1 MLSFGKK
8 WNLMMSIMMR
18 FRNLSKNNKNL
29 AQNIIGAFLIKGL
42 GLIVNLVSM
51 PLYMR
56 FFSEAKSLGLWFAIL
71 SVLTWI
77 LSFDMGIGNGLRNHL
92 ARAIALKDTLLCKQL
107 ISSAYALLGGVTL
120 IIIVALCLCVPLVNL
135 NTLFNI
141 PSDVVSPEGLNVCVS
156 ITLIGIVLSFFLRLA
171 NSILYALQLAA
182 LNNFNHLI
190 TSILLVLFL
199 LFANPFSTNDDNL
212 ILMGGVYAIVVN
224 LPLIITTILIFTKS
238 VLKDSRPSFSY
249 ITRDCSKHVF
259 ALGVSFL
266 IVQILYMIITVTN
279 DWFISFF
286 FGTEYCVNYQIYY
299 RIFSLLGT
307 LLMLATSPIWSAVT
321 KAVAEKRFIWL
332 KQIQKLIYT
341 AALVLSLIQIAVLP
355 FLQDI
360 VNVWLKDRAIQIDYF
375 SAWSF
380 VFYSIT
386 TIWIAVQSTF
396 VAGIGELKVQTF
408 GYLFAVIIKIVGIVF
423 VSQFVDK
430 WSVVVLITALALLP
444 YCIIQPI
451 ILNKRLKVL
460 SAGIV

>member
-1 MLSFGKK
+1 MK
-8 WNLMMSIMMR
+8 I
-18 FRNLSKNNKNL
+18 RNLSKHNKNL
-29 AQNIIGAFLIKGL
+29 AQNIVGAFLIKGF

-56 FFSEAKSLGLWFAIL
+56 FFSEAKALGLWFAIL

-92 ARAIALKDTLLCKQL
+92 TKAIALKDMVLCKQL
-107 ISSAYALLGGVTL
+107 ISSAYALLGGITL

-135 NTLFNI
+135 NAIFNI
-141 PSDVVSPEGLNVCVS
+141 PADVVSPEGLTGCVS
-156 ITLIGIVLSFFLRLA
+156 ITLIGIVISFFLRLA

-190 TSILLVLFL
+190 TNILIVLFL
-199 LFANPFSTNDDNL
+199 LLARPFSTCEDNL

-224 LPLIITTILIFTKS
+224 LPLIFTTVLIFTKS
-238 VLKDSRPSFSY
+238 DLKGCIPSFAY
-249 ITRDCSKHVF
+249 ITRNCSKYVLS
-259 ALGVSFL
+259 LGISFL
-266 IVQILYMIITVTN
+266 LLQILYMIITVTN
-279 DWFISFF
+279 DWFISFY
-286 FGTEYCVNYQIYY
+286 FGTEYCVDYQIYY

-307 LLMLATSPIWSAVT
+307 LLMLAVSPIWSAVT
-321 KAVAEKRFIWL
+321 KAIAEKRFVWV
-332 KQIQKLIYT
+332 KQIMKIIYMV
-341 AALVLSLIQIAVLP
+341 ALLLSLMQIAVIP

-360 VNVWLKDRAIQIDYF
+360 INLWLKDKAIQVDNF

-380 VFYSIT
+380 VLYSIT

-396 VAGIGELKVQTF
+396 VAGMGELKAQIF
-408 GYLFAVIIKIVGIVF
+408 GYLFAVVFKIAGIII

-451 ILNKRLKVL
+451 ILNKRFKDLAAE
-460 SAGIV
+460 SAYK